1 MRHLWLCIVAPFA
14 IGRVLSLSVH
24 TLFSIYENYLLILH
38 VTLNTVRITMT
49 PQVSLVRH
57 AQGLHNLCEANNSLR
72 DPALTPLGKEQCE
85 LLHRRF
91 SGHETITHLLASPLR
106 RTLETCILSF
116 STAVRAGIK
125 ITALPDAQEISGL
138 MCDIGT
144 ERSQLEAEFGEKV
157 DFSLVLDN
165 WNDKSELS
173 RFAPT
178 ATKLERRARDVRL
191 WIQDIAKQEG
201 EDAHIVLVSHGGI
214 LHFITQEWDDIK
226 PGRGK
231 LPPCL
236 EHICRVHGN

>member
-1 MRHLWLCIVAPFA
+1 MAP
-14 IGRVLSLSVH
+14 R
-24 TLFSIYENYLLILH
+24 
-38 VTLNTVRITMT
+38 
-49 PQVSLVRH
+49 VSLVRH

-72 DPALTPLGKEQCE
+72 DPALTPLGKEQ
-85 LLHRRF
+85 
-91 SGHETITHLLASPLR
+91 SSPLR

-116 STAVRAGIK
+116 STVVQGGIK

-138 MCDIGT
+138 MCDVGT
-144 ERSQLEAEFGEKV
+144 ERSQLEAEFGDKV

-165 WNDKSELS
+165 WNDKSEFS

-191 WIQDIAKQEG
+191 WIQDIAKQGG

-226 PGRGK
+226 PGRGTGWENTECREYEFVDSSLRDPKAK
-231 LPPCL
+231 LREVDSSWRRRRGSTIPLTTAEQEQLRVAYPDTL
-236 EHICRVHGN
+236 ETGL